1 MGKLRNSDNGFHT
14 AAGSVV
20 ADKTGCSVCAS
31 SLVEHD
37 FGESVVTSF
46 MHCFSGVCAW
56 PFAFASSRDSS
67 FSNRVRIL
75 LP

>member
-1 MGKLRNSDNGFHT
+1 MSSD
-14 AAGSVV
+14 SVAV
-20 ADKTGCSVCAS
+20 ADKSGCSICTS
-31 SLVEHD
+31 GLVQFG
-37 FGESVVTSF
+37 FGEGVVTFF
-46 MHCFSGVCAW
+46 MHCFSGVWAW

>member
-1 MGKLRNSDNGFHT
+1 MSLGS
-14 AAGSVV
+14 AAV
-20 ADKTGCSVCAS
+20 ADKSGCTVCAS
-31 SLVEHD
+31 GLVKFG
-37 FGESVVTSF
+37 FGEGVVTSF
-46 MHCFSGVCAW
+46 MHCFSGVWAW